1 MILKPT
7 YFVSVLS
14 CILFCLHATL
24 CCAQSVQNPDNV
36 KVRAYAINAVAA
48 LDQNNHYSDFLT
60 PADLNELPVG
70 LKRTLNNITYKIAIS
85 SAVFHPTYAE
95 LTVYAK
101 VEIPQNPRELFFGI
115 SGLKL
120 SYEGGI
126 VGDAKLVLLGDIPI
140 DFNGGNGKVVLKG
153 GLDLNNG
160 QALDNLTY
168 ITMDCKGFKEM
179 GLAADVIFPRKLLIP
194 CDPNGD
200 QIADSTKKVTGS
212 FSTVVSDWND
222 ILVNVNLP
230 KFQIAKLKD
239 VVFTVANATIDLSDR
254 RNSPNVLFPRGYEA
268 RYMPFPSPGMWRGLY
283 IQNLDVMLPRAF
295 AKRNSKER
303 ISFGSNNL
311 IIDNNGVSGSFYGK
325 NILPYSEGSA
335 SGWKFSVDEF
345 NIDLEANTLVGA
357 GFRGNIGLP
366 VSEKDS
372 DSLRYEAVI
381 TGDNKYWLTVAP
393 KDKLDFSLWQARVTL
408 DKNSYVKLLVQDDKF
423 LPEANLYGRMDIM
436 ARRKEGDSTA
446 KPLANFKGIEFKG
459 LRLKTVA
466 PYLTVEYFGYNGE
479 LSVANFPV
487 SIDSIALTSTQA
499 ETSLSFGLKV
509 TLMDAGF
516 KADTR
521 LVFTSGFEQRDGL
534 QKWKFR
540 KLGLS
545 SIRLNNVN
553 IGKVKLDGELNI
565 LDNDPIYGDGF
576 GGGIRATFEA
586 LGKAEVQVRAIF
598 GRKDFRYWFVDGKAS
613 FGTGFPIAPP
623 TPINIKGFVG
633 GIYYRMSKIYQNA
646 SSDSKSL
653 MPEYKPDL
661 AMGLGVK
668 AGLLFNITKDEVC
681 DGMVEFE
688 MAFNRNGGLSY
699 IGLFGSAK
707 FMGKIPI
714 VGDALDEAAGVLKGV
729 QDDIAGQL
737 EGLSDALKIEK
748 LDNIKKLVIEDPQK
762 AARTVPNKVD
772 FAEGLAA
779 YLGISYDFANSTFH
793 ANFDIYINA
802 AKGLLR
808 GVGANNRAG
817 YAVLHFAPKEWYVY
831 MGTPTDPIG
840 IQFGLGSFSLK
851 TESYFMIGTK
861 IPGSPPPPREVADIL
876 GLDIRQLDYMRDL
889 NALGDGKGFALGSR
903 LAISTGDITFLILY
917 ANFKAGVGFDLM
929 LKQYPDAH
937 CEGSSDPIG
946 IRGWYANAQ
955 AYAYLQGEL
964 GIKVNLW
971 FLKTRIPIIKAGV
984 AALLQAKLP
993 NPSWFRGYLGV
1004 QYNVLGGLIKGRAN
1018 FKVQLG
1024 DECKIVNGGQ
1034 ESPVGINVIADMSP
1048 KTPDNVDVF
1057 AAPQVALNF
1066 PVERDIPIM
1075 DENGSKTFR
1084 IKLEKF
1090 ELTSNGKQIPGKLE
1104 WNAGKDAVSFLST
1117 EILPPNTAIKAY
1129 AKVSFV
1135 QLVGG
1140 NWQTVYM
1147 DGKKAEEEKSID
1159 FKTGTAPETIPLTN
1173 IAYSWPVVDQR
1184 NFYTAESSSGYVQLK
1199 RGQSYLFNA
1208 KGFKQELAFKKE
1220 NGNALPVTYQYDSAR
1235 VQLRFDLPKVEAN
1248 SSYSFVLVS
1257 KSQGSTTGSTT
1268 TTQKSTTAE
1277 GDVTEITNKQAQD
1290 VIRSDGGKVLLGYNF
1305 HSSAF
1310 ATFREKMAAITP
1322 VQDLFGKVS
1331 SDVIDLRKTVAQ
1343 YEAFDLAEITGTAYT
1358 ASKPLLRPIALLDNN
1373 YYQQDIK
1380 PLNYEKYP
1388 IAGDITLDRDTAQL
1402 GLAPVRALPILLSYQ
1417 ANVEQGNFNTQSVN
1431 QRLPYIYDLPR
1442 IYKADFQELQSQVV
1456 NRFLGTPQQQQY
1468 EWLINGHF
1476 PFMREGNYRV
1486 QYRFMLPNG
1495 SAGTSAVV
1503 NYNNPIK

>member
-1 MILKPT
+1 MLSNSTHCVRLLSFIICFLN
-7 YFVSVLS
+7 VSLS
-14 CILFCLHATL
+14 Y
-24 CCAQSVQNPDNV
+24 AQSTKNEDSAT
-36 KVRAYAINAVAA
+36 VRNFAINAVAS
-48 LDQNNHYSDFLT
+48 LDKNNHYTDFLT
-60 PADLNELPVG
+60 PNDLNELPVG
-70 LKRTLNNITYKIAIS
+70 LKHTINNITYKIAIS

-95 LTVYAK
+95 LTVFAK
-101 VEIPQNPRELFFGI
+101 VEIPQSPGVLFFGI

-126 VGDAKLVLLGDIPI
+126 VGDAKLTLIGDIPI
-140 DFNGGNGKVVLKG
+140 DFNGGNGKVILKG
-153 GLDLNNG
+153 GLDLTNG
-160 QALDNLTY
+160 QALDGLTY

-179 GLAADVIFPRKLLIP
+179 GLAADVVFPRSLLIP
-194 CDPNGD
+194 CAENGD
-200 QIADSTKKVTGS
+200 QLTDINKKVTGS
-212 FSTVVSDWND
+212 FKTVVSDWND
-222 ILVNVNLP
+222 ILVNINLP

-239 VVFTVANATIDLSDR
+239 VVFTAANATFDFSDK
-254 RNSPNVLFPRGYEA
+254 RNSLNVLFPAGYEA
-268 RYMPFPSPGMWRGLY
+268 QYMSYPSPGMWRGIY
-283 IQNLDVMLPRAF
+283 IQNLDVMLPKAF
-295 AKRNSKER
+295 AKKNSKQR

-325 NILPYSEGSA
+325 NILSYNEGSA

-345 NIDLEANTLVGA
+345 NIDLEANKLVGA
-357 GFRGNIGLP
+357 GFKGNIGLP
-366 VSEKDS
+366 VGEKDT
-372 DSLRYEAVI
+372 DALRYEAVI

-393 KDKLDFSLWQARVTL
+393 KDKLDFNLWQAKVTL
-408 DKNSYVKLLVQDDKF
+408 EKNSYVKLLVEDDKF
-423 LPEANLYGRMDIM
+423 LPEANLYGRLDIM
-436 ARRKEGDSTA
+436 ARTKPGDSTT

-459 LRLKTVA
+459 LRLKTVS
-466 PYLTVEYFGYNGE
+466 PYLTVEYFGYDGE

-487 SIDSIALTSTQA
+487 SVDSIALTSTQM

-521 LVFTSGFEQRDGL
+521 LNFTSSFEQQDGL
-534 QKWKFR
+534 QKWKFK

-545 SIRLNNVN
+545 AIKLNHVN
-553 IGKVKLDGELNI
+553 IGGASLDGELNL
-565 LDNDPIYGDGF
+565 LDSDPVYGDGF
-576 GGGIRATFEA
+576 GGGISAKFESLA
-586 LGKAEVQVRAIF
+586 LEVQVRAIF

-613 FGTGFPIAPP
+613 FGTGVPVLPP
-623 TPINIKGFVG
+623 VPFNIKGFVG
-633 GIYYRMSKIYQNA
+633 GIYYRMSKISQNA

-653 MPEYKPDL
+653 MPEYKPDK

-668 AGLLFNITKDEVC
+668 AGLLFNVANDMVV

-688 MAFNRNGGLSY
+688 MAFNHNGGLNY

-707 FMGKIPI
+707 FMGKIP
-714 VGDALDEAAGVLKGV
+714 VVDDALNKAAGVLKGV
-729 QDDIAGQL
+729 QDDIAAQL
-737 EGLSDALKIEK
+737 EGLSDNLKIEK
-748 LDNIKKLVIEDPQK
+748 LATLQTLKDNDPQQ
-762 AARTVPNKVD
+762 AARAVSNKVD
-772 FAEGLAA
+772 FSEGFAA
-779 YLGISYDFANSTFH
+779 YLGISYDFQARTFH

-817 YAVLHFAPKEWYVY
+817 YAVMHFAPKDWYIY
-831 MGTPTDPIG
+831 MGTPTDPVG
-840 IQFGLGSFSLK
+840 IQFGIGSFSLK

-861 IPGSPPPPREVADIL
+861 IPGSPAPPHEVADIL
-876 GLDIRQLDYMRDL
+876 GVDMRQLDYMRDV

-903 LAISTGDITFLILY
+903 LSISTGDISFLILY

-929 LKQYPDAH
+929 LKEYPDAH
-937 CEGSSDPIG
+937 CEGSSEPIG
-946 IRGWYANAQ
+946 IHGWYANAQ

-964 GIKVNLW
+964 GVKVNLW

-993 NPSWFRGYLGV
+993 NPSWFRGYIGV

-1034 ESPVGINVIADMSP
+1034 ENPVGINVIADMSP
-1048 KTPDNVDVF
+1048 KTPDGVDVF

-1066 PVERDIPIM
+1066 PVERDIPIT
-1075 DENGSKTFR
+1075 DESGSKTFR

-1090 ELTSNGKQIPGKLE
+1090 ELTENGKPISGKLE

-1140 NWQTVYM
+1140 SWQTVYM

-1159 FKTGTAPETIPLTN
+1159 FKTGTAPESIPLTN
-1173 IAYSWPVVDQR
+1173 IDYSWPVVDQR
-1184 NFYTAESSSGYVQLK
+1184 NFYKSESNTGYVQLK
-1199 RGQSYLFNA
+1199 RGQTYLFNVP
-1208 KGFKQELAFKKE
+1208 GFKQDMTFKKE
-1220 NGNALPVTYQYDSAR
+1220 NGTTVPVTYQYISENQ
-1235 VQLRFDLPKVEAN
+1235 QLKFNIPQVDGN
-1248 SSYSFVLVS
+1248 SNYNFELVS
-1257 KSQGSTTGSTT
+1257 KSQGTTSGTT
-1268 TTQKSTTAE
+1268 SNTLTKTTAE

-1290 VIRSDGGKVLLGYNF
+1290 IIRADGGKVLLGYNF

-1310 ATFREKMAAITP
+1310 GTFKEKVDGING

-1343 YEAFDLAEITGTAYT
+1343 YEAFDLAEISGTAYT
-1358 ASKPLLRPIALLDNN
+1358 NSKPLLQPVALLDNA
-1373 YYQQDIK
+1373 YYIQDIH

-1388 IAGDITLDRDTAQL
+1388 VAGDIKLSRDTTEL
-1402 GLAPVRALPILLSYQ
+1402 GLAPRKALPILLSYQ
-1417 ANVEQGNFNTQSVN
+1417 INVEQGNFNTQFVN
-1431 QRLPYIYDLPR
+1431 QRMPYIYDLPR
-1442 IYKADFQELQSQVV
+1442 IYKSDFQELQNQVV
-1456 NRFLGTPQQQQY
+1456 NRFLGTPVQKQY

-1476 PFMREGNYRV
+1476 PFMREGNYKV
-1486 QYRFMLPNG
+1486 QYRFILPDG
-1495 SAGTSAVV
+1495 SVGTSATVI
-1503 NYNNPIK
+1503 YNNPIK